1 MFSIFKKW
9 YNECGDNL
17 KDSILYSIVRP
28 IVKTCFKIIYRP
40 KYIGLDNIPKYG
52 SVILASNHKNN
63 LDCIYLISSTKRPIH
78 FLAKK
83 ELFTGFKK
91 VIFNNMGLIPVDR
104 GNSEK
109 RHEALVNAIKYL
121 NNNKVIG
128 IFPEG
133 TFNKSDK
140 PILPFKMGSVK
151 MSYETKSPI
160 VPVIIK
166 GEYKK
171 FSKNLVIEFL
181 KPIYISSDDFEN
193 ENKKLE
199 NIFINELEE

>member
-1 MFSIFKKW
+1 M
-9 YNECGDNL
+9 
-17 KDSILYSIVRP
+17 KDSILYTIVRP
-28 IVKTCFKIIYRP
+28 IVTICFKIIYKP
-40 KYIGLDNIPKYG
+40 KYIGIENIPKEG
-52 SVILASNHKNN
+52 RVILASNHKNN
-63 LDCIYLISSTKRPIH
+63 LDCIYLISSTKRTIH

-83 ELFTGFKK
+83 ELFSGLKK
-91 VIFNNMGLIPVDR
+91 IIFNNMGLIPVDR

-109 RHEALVNAIKYL
+109 RHEAFLESIKYL
-121 NNNKVIG
+121 ENDKVIG